1 MTEQEEF
8 EFRLRLESE
17 QATSVQPT
25 APSSEGYLAEAARQG
40 FAGTVGALTGA
51 ANVMREQ
58 VLRPTGGQLT
68 RRNPIAPFVA
78 PPGAQ
83 EQNQAVLEAYRAG
96 REPVYTGLMELMGS
110 TGAQPQTGGQ
120 RIAAKTVEAMTSP
133 ENYLFPPVAAVRRL
147 GMLGQAL
154 LRPAEQAVVGGGA
167 EAGGQAGQAAG
178 EKAGAPGVGQ
188 FVGSLFGGMGAGY
201 GFGSVAKAVPITG
214 KALDLVK
221 DQWSK
226 VKGTIPEDELLR
238 DVDNR
243 ISNIFIAAGAADPTF
258 MTTLLDA
265 AKAQKGVS
273 LKAPGGVEVQMP
285 LSAMLADNPVINNLI
300 QRLSAKDPVFRAQ
313 YGNQYNEAKDALLQN
328 QIRLFGDPSK
338 VQVNVAGP
346 SLEKIQ
352 IKKVKSIDDQIA
364 DLSKDQT
371 IDPTLFGQR
380 VSNLVAQ
387 KEKAAR
393 KDVEPLYAEAFNL
406 AKKNNVELPSSSVDD
421 IYSFVAGEQASDI
434 FKTFPSIY
442 NRVRAKFRPTT
453 IEPIEPS
460 AILTA
465 EGKPMTPGTPGGVKF
480 SAATVEDLD
489 SLKREINAQLRK
501 TNDPA
506 DIRLLTEL
514 KGRVGGHID
523 NLDAEF
529 VTAYRNADNAYLQKV
544 GLPFSA
550 ETLKSVDRK
559 KFVEQITPALI
570 GNKSNVSQFIDATGQ
585 EGTRLARD
593 AFLDSFTKAALK
605 NDVIDP
611 KAANKWLKANQGGTS
626 MIPGLDD
633 ELRASVNNVQNLINQ
648 RSRLNADFQRVAGE
662 QIISKEGFKNSQELI
677 SKMYGDINFT
687 NKFMSNSGYGQ
698 NKDAVNAV
706 RSFMLDDIVRSGDPM
721 ALLNDR
727 SKAAI
732 FNRVFGPTYAQKVQ
746 DFATVSERL
755 LKDITN
761 VPFKTETVPKTS
773 IESVTGIP
781 PEQIISRIYNPVSGI
796 TYAVTSL
803 ISKFWANKASAA
815 TEEKLKALLLNPSDA
830 VKVFQAVQPR
840 VSGFDQ
846 QKIQDA
852 IDIGKK
858 YGIQWVDDA
867 VNDLRTGA
875 ARGAVQGMQQDQ
887 QPEQRQSPYIEL
899 RGMAER

>member
-17 QATSVQPT
+17 QAAPVQPT

-68 RRNPIAPFVA
+68 RRNPMAPFVT

-96 REPVYTGLMELMGS
+96 REPVYTGLMESMGS
-110 TGAQPQTGGQ
+110 TGAEPQTGGQ
-120 RIAAKTVEAMTSP
+120 RIAAGAVKAMTSP
-133 ENYLFPPVAAVRRL
+133 ESYVFPPVAAVRRL

-154 LRPAEQAVVGGGA
+154 MRPAEQAVVGGGA

-188 FVGSLFGGMGAGY
+188 FIGSLFGGMAGGY
-201 GFGSVAKAVPITG
+201 GFGTVAKTAPITG
-214 KALDLVK
+214 KALDLAK
-221 DQWSK
+221 GQWDK
-226 VKGTIPEDELLR
+226 VRGTVPEDELLR

-243 ISNIFIAAGAADPTF
+243 ISNIFIAAGAADPAF
-258 MTTLLDA
+258 MKTLEEA
-265 AKAQKGVS
+265 ARAQKGVS
-273 LKAPGGVEVQMP
+273 LKAPGGAEVQMP
-285 LSAMLADNPVINNLI
+285 LSAMLADNPVINNFI
-300 QRLSAKDPVFRAQ
+300 QSLSAKDPVFRAQ
-313 YGNQYNEAKDALLQN
+313 YGNQYESAKQALVQN
-328 QIRLFGDPSK
+328 QMRLFGDPSK
-338 VQVNVAGP
+338 VQVNVVGP
-346 SLEKIQ
+346 SLEKVQ
-352 IKKVKSIDDQIA
+352 ARRVRSIDEQIA
-364 DLSKDQT
+364 DLSQDQT
-371 IDPTLFGQR
+371 IDPTVFGQR

-393 KDVEPLYAEAFNL
+393 KDVEPLYTEAFNL

-421 IYSFVAGEQASDI
+421 IYNFVAGEQASDI

-453 IEPIEPS
+453 TEAIEPS
-460 AILTA
+460 AILTL
-465 EGKPMTPGTPGGVKF
+465 EGKPMTPGTPGGIKF

-501 TNDPA
+501 ANDPA

-523 NLDAEF
+523 SLDREF

-626 MIPGLDD
+626 MIPGLDE

-662 QIISKEGFKNSQELI
+662 QIVSKEGFKNPQELV

-706 RSFMLDDIVRSGDPM
+706 RSYMLDDVVKSGDPV

-727 SKAAI
+727 NKAAI

-746 DFATVSERL
+746 DFATVSERMV
-755 LKDITN
+755 KDITN
-761 VPFKTETVPKTS
+761 VPFRGETVPKTP
-773 IESVTGIP
+773 IEQLTGIP
-781 PEQIISRIYNPVSGI
+781 PEQIISRIYNPVSGA
-796 TYAVTSL
+796 TYAMTSL
-803 ISKFWANKASAA
+803 FSKFWANKASAA

-852 IDIGKK
+852 IDVGKK
-858 YGIQWVDDA
+858 YGIQWVADA

-875 ARGAVQGMQQDQ
+875 ARGAVQGMQQEE
-887 QPEQRQSPYIEL
+887 QPVP
-899 RGMAER
+899 AE